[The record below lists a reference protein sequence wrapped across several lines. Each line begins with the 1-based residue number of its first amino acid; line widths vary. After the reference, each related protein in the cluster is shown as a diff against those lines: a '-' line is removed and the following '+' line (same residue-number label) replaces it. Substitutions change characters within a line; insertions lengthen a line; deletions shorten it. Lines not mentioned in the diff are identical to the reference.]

1 MPSLAANLPPD
12 RPHGDAVRRAL
23 ALIQFERTLGAT
35 CLLVAALLLP
45 GPAIALSAASLDE
58 EAEAEAAAEAAE
70 PPAAE
75 PPAPEPPTAGSPESD
90 SWAPEPDLYADDPPE
105 PPPEDPWAVEPDLYA
120 DEEDAEGDDIESLA
134 IPEPDPFEGAN
145 RGLLHFNNGVDR
157 FLLDPASKAYQFV
170 MPDFAERA
178 LLRAFANFNSP
189 ATLVNDVF
197 QLEFKRAG
205 VTLSRLVVNSTVGLA
220 GFIDVGE
227 HMGLEGHVS
236 DFGMTLAKAGA
247 GSGPYIVIPILGPST
262 ARDAVGFGVDL
273 LFRPLFYLIG
283 PFDFLFVGT
292 GNGFLVRASYME
304 ELEALREGS
313 VDYYATLRNAY
324 FQRRAE
330 QLREIGVD
338 VVARNEDSD

>member
-1 MPSLAANLPPD
+1 
-12 RPHGDAVRRAL
+12 
-23 ALIQFERTLGAT
+23 
-35 CLLVAALLLP
+35 
-45 GPAIALSAASLDE
+45 LDE

-70 PPAAE
+70 VPAAE
-75 PPAPEPPTAGSPESD
+75 PPQVEPPAAGAPESD
-90 SWAPEPDLYADDPPE
+90 PWAPEPDLYADDAPE
-105 PPPEDPWAVEPDLYA
+105 PPPDDPWAVEPDLYA
-120 DEEDAEGDDIESLA
+120 DEEDADDDEGIDQLA
-134 IPEPDPFEGAN
+134 IPEPDPFETAN
-145 RGLLHFNNGVDR
+145 RGLLYFNNGVDR

-189 ATLVNDVF
+189 VTLVNDVF
-197 QLEFKRAG
+197 QLEFRRAG

-220 GFIDVGE
+220 GFIDVAE

-247 GSGPYIVIPILGPST
+247 GSGPYIVIPVLGPST

-324 FQRRAE
+324 FQRRAK

-338 VVARNEDSD
+338 VVARNGDPD

>member
-1 MPSLAANLPPD
+1 LTQLEKA
-12 RPHGDAVRRAL
+12 
-23 ALIQFERTLGAT
+23 LGAT
-35 CLLVAALLLP
+35 CILAVALLLAN
-45 GPAIALSAASLDE
+45 PASALSAASLDE
-58 EAEAEAAAEAAE
+58 EAAAEAAAAADAAE
-70 PPAAE
+70 PPAQAE
-75 PPAPEPPTAGSPESD
+75 APPAPEPPPAQAPETD
-90 SWAPEPDLYADDPPE
+90 PWAPEPGLYSDEPE
-105 PPPEDPWAVEPDLYA
+105 EPAPDDPWAVEPDLYA
-120 DEEDAEGDDIESLA
+120 DDEDAEGDDEDAASPA
-134 IPEPDPFEGAN
+134 IPEPDPFEPAN
-145 RGLLHFNNGVDR
+145 RGLLQFNNGVDR

-178 LLRAFANFNSP
+178 LLRALANFNSP
-189 ATLVNDVF
+189 VTFVNDVF

-220 GFIDVGE
+220 GFIDVAQ

-236 DFGMTLAKAGA
+236 DFGMTMAKAGL
-247 GSGPYIVIPILGPST
+247 GSGPYIVIPVLGPST

-273 LFRPLFYLIG
+273 FFRPLFYLIG
-283 PFDFLFVGT
+283 PFDLLFVGT
-292 GNGFLVRASYME
+292 GTGFLVRASYME

-338 VVARNEDSD
+338 VVARNAPEN

>member
-1 MPSLAANLPPD
+1 MRFGGL
-12 RPHGDAVRRAL
+12 L
-23 ALIQFERTLGAT
+23 ALIQLERTLGAI
-35 CLLVAALLLP
+35 CLLAAALLLP
-45 GPAIALSAASLDE
+45 APATALSAASLDE
-58 EAEAEAAAEAAE
+58 EAEAEAAVDAAE
-70 PPAAE
+70 PPPAASPESE
-75 PPAPEPPTAGSPESD
+75 PPASEPPASD
-90 SWAPEPDLYADDPPE
+90 AWAPDPDLYADDPPE

-120 DEEDAEGDDIESLA
+120 DEEDTDADDEDLYQLA
-134 IPEPDPFEGAN
+134 IPEPDPFETAN
-145 RGLLHFNNGVDR
+145 RGLLYFNNGVDR

-189 ATLVNDVF
+189 VTLVNDVF
-197 QLEFKRAG
+197 QLEFRRAG

-220 GFIDVGE
+220 GFIDVAE
-227 HMGLEGHVS
+227 RMGLEAHVS
-236 DFGMTLAKAGA
+236 DFGMTLAKAGL
-247 GSGPYIVIPILGPST
+247 GSGPYIVIPVLGPST

-338 VVARNEDSD
+338 VVARNEDQD